1 MKRSGIFQTI
11 FIVIVLFFFGCNSDA
26 KKLDPSLL
34 TGRWDVREALRNGQS
49 TGTLDQLFFEFFED
63 GTMRTNLPNMESANY
78 VVVGNSI
85 KQRESP
91 IQADY
96 TIETLND
103 SLLVLTTTISNYPFK
118 FTMVRA
124 VMEK

>member
-11 FIVIVLFFFGCNSDA
+11 FIVVGLFVSGCISDA

-63 GTMRTNLPNMESANY
+63 GTMRTNLPSMESATY
-78 VVVGNSI
+78 VVEGDLI

-91 IQADY
+91 VQADY
-96 TIETLND
+96 TIVTLND

-118 FTMVRA
+118 FTMTRA